1 MAYADVD
8 LVPPGDFSYV
18 KLGKQNYKKGRLL
31 FYTWEQVETSDSMPM
46 FTATISERDLL
57 RLAKAALRIAG
68 HPLAGEIEIP
78 ENTWGM
84 EEK

>member
-8 LVPPGDFSYV
+8 FVPPGDVAYA
-18 KLGKQNYKKGRLL
+18 KIGKSGYGKGRVL
-31 FYTWEQVETSDSMPM
+31 FYTWEQVENSDSVPM
-46 FTATISERDLL
+46 YTATISERDLL
-57 RLAKAALRIAG
+57 RLAKAALRIAK

-84 EEK
+84 GDE